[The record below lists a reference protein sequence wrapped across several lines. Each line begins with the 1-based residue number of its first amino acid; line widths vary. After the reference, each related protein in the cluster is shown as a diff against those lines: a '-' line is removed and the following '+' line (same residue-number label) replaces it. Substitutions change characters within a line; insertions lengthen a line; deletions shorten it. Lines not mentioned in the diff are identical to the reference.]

1 MLHAN
6 FGDHNYPYAQ
16 PVPEYLTDLY
26 LEILDLL
33 RNNTQGAELLA
44 ETLSQ
49 QREQIGSRGVLS
61 RLDEMTSR
69 GLVRPSVSPRADA
82 RCHEPLAERLEAW
95 EITEE
100 GRAVVESHSGVAHV
114 PYGRDVADD
123 QHDQDRDG
131 GVRSLHL
138 AHGNRFSRWLE
149 PANWTSENASST
161 SFGNAGSQYT
171 SEGRYRRVPLMGPSQ
186 NRLVYTGS
194 GCLEPS
200 SCPYKGGGAGPNLA

>member
-69 GLVRPSVSPRADA
+69 GLVRPSVSPRRREMPRTSRGKA
-82 RCHEPLAERLEAW
+82 RSVGDHR
-95 EITEE
+95 
-100 GRAVVESHSGVAHV
+100 GRPRG
-114 PYGRDVADD
+114 
-123 QHDQDRDG
+123 
-131 GVRSLHL
+131 
-138 AHGNRFSRWLE
+138 
-149 PANWTSENASST
+149 
-161 SFGNAGSQYT
+161 
-171 SEGRYRRVPLMGPSQ
+171 RRVALGGSTRPLWT
-186 NRLVYTGS
+186 RRRR
-194 GCLEPS
+194 
-200 SCPYKGGGAGPNLA
+200 